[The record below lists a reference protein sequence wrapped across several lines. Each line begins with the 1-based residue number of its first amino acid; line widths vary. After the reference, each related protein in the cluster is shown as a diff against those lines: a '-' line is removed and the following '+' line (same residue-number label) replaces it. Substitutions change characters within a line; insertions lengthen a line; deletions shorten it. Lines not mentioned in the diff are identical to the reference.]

1 MKIVLF
7 ENGTY
12 GIRKRC
18 FPFFWKFRYLNAAE
32 SDKNRDFW
40 WGAVHK
46 YVFDYATFK
55 TLCEAEE
62 RMQEYKTRQKP
73 KPEKVDYG
81 IPIS

>member
-7 ENGTY
+7 KNGTY

-18 FPFFWKFRYLNAAE
+18 FPFFWEFRYLNAAATG
-32 SDKNRDFW
+32 DYKDYW
-40 WGAVHK
+40 WGGIHK

-55 TLCEAEE
+55 TLHEAEE

-73 KPEKVDYG
+73 EPEMIDYG
-81 IPIS
+81 TPIL